1 MNIRKLGRLVV
12 PYLIWMCVLV
22 GLPLIMMVV
31 LTFLKSNALELSNA
45 EFSFDSWRLLFS
57 DLTVRIALKNSFV
70 NAGIATIICFI
81 IGYPIAYI
89 VANSNF
95 SNKLIIL
102 VLTIIPMWSNSLLRN
117 NAIANML
124 SERSIV
130 NDVLNNIGLNF
141 LWPIRGISYASGFS
155 PAVVIGL
162 VLTYLPFMILPIYTV
177 LEKIDNSLLEASMDL
192 GANKIKTFF
201 RVTFPLSV
209 KGVTTGVIM
218 VFLPSFSGFAIPK
231 ILGSGNLVFIGTLID
246 SRFMNRN
253 YNFGSLLSLVILLII
268 FGSMALIFK
277 VDKEGETL
285 I

>member
-1 MNIRKLGRLVV
+1 MNIKRLGRLVV
-12 PYLIWMCVLV
+12 PYLVWMIVLV
-22 GLPLIMMVV
+22 GLPLIMMVI
-31 LTFLKSNALELSNA
+31 LSFLKSNALDLGTA
-45 EFSFDSWRLLFS
+45 EFSFDSWRILFS
-57 DLTVRIALKNSFV
+57 DITVRIALKNSFV
-70 NAGIATIICFI
+70 NAGIATIICFFV
-81 IGYPIAYI
+81 GYPIAYI

-117 NAIANML
+117 NAIANIL

-141 LWPIRGISYASGFS
+141 IWPIRGVVYESGFS

-177 LEKIDNSLLEASMDL
+177 LEKIEKSLLEASMDL

-201 RVTFPLSV
+201 RVTFPLSI

-231 ILGSGNLVFIGTLID
+231 ILGSGSLVFIGTLID

>member
-1 MNIRKLGRLVV
+1 VNIKKLGKLVL
-12 PYLIWMCVLV
+12 PYLVWMSVLV
-22 GLPLIMMVV
+22 GLPLLMMVV
-31 LTFLKSNALELSNA
+31 LTFLKSNALDLGTA
-45 EFSFDSWRLLFS
+45 EFSFDSWRILFS
-57 DLTVRIALKNSFV
+57 DVTVRIALKNSFV
-70 NAGIATIICFI
+70 NGIIATIICFV

-117 NAIANML
+117 NAIANIL

-130 NDVLNNIGLNF
+130 NDVLSNIGLNF
-141 LWPIRGISYASGFS
+141 IWPIRGVVYESGFS

-177 LEKIDNSLLEASMDL
+177 LEKIDKSLLEASMDL
-192 GANKIKTFF
+192 GSNKIKTFF
-201 RVTFPLSV
+201 KVTFPLSI
-209 KGVTTGVIM
+209 KGVTTGIIM

-231 ILGSGNLVFIGTLID
+231 ILGSGSLVFIGTLID

>member
-1 MNIRKLGRLVV
+1 MNIKKLGKLVL
-12 PYLIWMCVLV
+12 PYLVWMSVLV
-22 GLPLIMMVV
+22 GLPLLMMVV
-31 LTFLKSNALELSNA
+31 LTFLKSNALDLGTA
-45 EFSFDSWRLLFS
+45 EFSFDSWRILFS
-57 DLTVRIALKNSFV
+57 DVTVRIALKNSFV
-70 NAGIATIICFI
+70 NGIIATIICFV

-117 NAIANML
+117 NAIANIL

-130 NDVLNNIGLNF
+130 NDVLSNIGLNF
-141 LWPIRGISYASGFS
+141 IWPIRGVVYESGFS

-177 LEKIDNSLLEASMDL
+177 LEKIDKSLLEASMDL
-192 GANKIKTFF
+192 GSNKIKTFF
-201 RVTFPLSV
+201 KVTFPLSI
-209 KGVTTGVIM
+209 KGVTTGIIM

-231 ILGSGNLVFIGTLID
+231 ILGSGSLVFIGTLID

>member
-1 MNIRKLGRLVV
+1 MNIKKLGRLVV
-12 PYLIWMCVLV
+12 PYLVWMCVLV

-31 LTFLKSNALELSNA
+31 LSFLKSNALDLSTA

-57 DLTVRIALKNSFV
+57 DLTVRTALKNSFV
-70 NAGIATIICFI
+70 NAGIATVICFI
-81 IGYPIAYI
+81 IGYPVAYI

-102 VLTIIPMWSNSLLRN
+102 VLTVIPMWSNSLLRN
-117 NAIANML
+117 NAIANLL

-141 LWPIRGISYASGFS
+141 LWPIRGVFYDSGFS

-177 LEKIDNSLLEASMDL
+177 LEKIDKSLLEASMDL
-192 GANKIKTFF
+192 GANKVKTFF

>member
-1 MNIRKLGRLVV
+1 MNIRKLGRLVL
-12 PYLIWMCVLV
+12 PYLVWMTILV

-31 LTFLKSNALELSNA
+31 LTFLKSNALDLGTA
-45 EFSFDSWRLLFS
+45 EFSFDSWRILFS
-57 DLTVRIALKNSFV
+57 DMTVRVALKNSIV
-70 NAGIATIICFI
+70 NALVATVICFI

-117 NAIANML
+117 NAIANIL

-141 LWPIRGISYASGFS
+141 VWPIRGVVYSSGFS

-177 LEKIDNSLLEASMDL
+177 LEKIDKSLIEASMDL
-192 GANKIKTFF
+192 GSNRIKTFF
-201 RVTFPLSV
+201 RVTFPLSI

-231 ILGSGNLVFIGTLID
+231 ILGSGSLVFIGTLID

-277 VDKEGETL
+277 MDKEGETL

>member
-1 MNIRKLGRLVV
+1 
-12 PYLIWMCVLV
+12 
-22 GLPLIMMVV
+22 
-31 LTFLKSNALELSNA
+31 
-45 EFSFDSWRLLFS
+45 
-57 DLTVRIALKNSFV
+57 
-70 NAGIATIICFI
+70 
-81 IGYPIAYI
+81 
-89 VANSNF
+89 
-95 SNKLIIL
+95 
-102 VLTIIPMWSNSLLRN
+102 MWSNSLLRN
-117 NAIANML
+117 NAIANIL

-141 LWPIRGISYASGFS
+141 VWPIRGVVYSSGFS

-177 LEKIDNSLLEASMDL
+177 LEKIDKSLIEASMDL
-192 GANKIKTFF
+192 GSNRIKTFF
-201 RVTFPLSV
+201 RVTFPLSI

-231 ILGSGNLVFIGTLID
+231 ILGSGSLVFIGTLID

-277 VDKEGETL
+277 MDKEGETL

>member
-1 MNIRKLGRLVV
+1 MNIKKLGRLVV
-12 PYLIWMCVLV
+12 PYLVWMCVLV

-31 LTFLKSNALELSNA
+31 LTFLKSNALDLSTA

-57 DLTVRIALKNSFV
+57 DLTVRTALKNSFV
-70 NAGIATIICFI
+70 NAGIATVICFI
-81 IGYPIAYI
+81 IGYPVAYI

-102 VLTIIPMWSNSLLRN
+102 VLTVIPMWSNSLLRN
-117 NAIANML
+117 NAIANLL

-141 LWPIRGISYASGFS
+141 LWPIRGVFYDSGFS

-177 LEKIDNSLLEASMDL
+177 LEKIDKSLLEASMDL
-192 GANKIKTFF
+192 GANKVKTFF

>member
-1 MNIRKLGRLVV
+1 MNIKKLGRLVV
-12 PYLIWMCVLV
+12 PYFVWMCVLV

-31 LTFLKSNALELSNA
+31 LTFLKSNALDLSNA
-45 EFSFDSWRLLFS
+45 KFSFDSWRLLFS

-70 NAGIATIICFI
+70 NAGIATVICFI

-141 LWPIRGISYASGFS
+141 LWPIRGISYANGFS

-177 LEKIDNSLLEASMDL
+177 LEKIDKSLLEASMDL
-192 GANKIKTFF
+192 GANKLKTFF

-231 ILGSGNLVFIGTLID
+231 ILSSGNLVFIGTLID

>member
-1 MNIRKLGRLVV
+1 MNIKKLGRLVV
-12 PYLIWMCVLV
+12 PYLIWMSVLV

-31 LTFLKSNALELSNA
+31 LTFLRSNALDLSNA

-57 DLTVRIALKNSFV
+57 DLTVRVALKNSFV
-70 NAGIATIICFI
+70 NAGIATIICFF

-141 LWPIRGISYASGFS
+141 LWPIRGISYSSGFS

-162 VLTYLPFMILPIYTV
+162 VITYLPFMILPIYTV
-177 LEKIDNSLLEASMDL
+177 LEKIDKSLLEASMDL

-209 KGVTTGVIM
+209 KGVTTGIIM

-253 YNFGSLLSLVILLII
+253 YNFGSLLSLVILLTI

>member
-1 MNIRKLGRLVV
+1 VNIKRLGRLVV
-12 PYLIWMCVLV
+12 PYLVWMIVLV
-22 GLPLIMMVV
+22 GLPLIMMVI
-31 LTFLKSNALELSNA
+31 LSFLKSNALDLGTA
-45 EFSFDSWRLLFS
+45 EFSFDSWRILFS
-57 DLTVRIALKNSFV
+57 DITVRIALKNSFV
-70 NAGIATIICFI
+70 NAGIATIICFFV
-81 IGYPIAYI
+81 GYPIAYI

-117 NAIANML
+117 NAIANIL

-141 LWPIRGISYASGFS
+141 IWPIRGVVYESGFS

-177 LEKIDNSLLEASMDL
+177 LEKIEKSLLEASMDL

-201 RVTFPLSV
+201 RVTFPLSI

-231 ILGSGNLVFIGTLID
+231 ILGSGSLVFIGTLID

>member
-1 MNIRKLGRLVV
+1 MNIKKLGRLVV

-22 GLPLIMMVV
+22 GLPLIIMVV
-31 LTFLKSNALELSNA
+31 LTFLKSNALDLSTA

-57 DLTVRIALKNSFV
+57 DLTVRTALKNSVV

-81 IGYPIAYI
+81 IGYPVAYI

-102 VLTIIPMWSNSLLRN
+102 VLTVIPMWSNSLLRN
-117 NAIANML
+117 NAIANLL

-130 NDVLNNIGLNF
+130 NDVLNNIGLSF
-141 LWPIRGISYASGFS
+141 IWPIRGVFYDSGFS

-177 LEKIDNSLLEASMDL
+177 LEKIDKSLLEASMDL
-192 GANKIKTFF
+192 GANKVKTFF
-201 RVTFPLSV
+201 RVTFPLSI
-209 KGVTTGVIM
+209 KGVTTGIIM

>member
-1 MNIRKLGRLVV
+1 MAI
-12 PYLIWMCVLV
+12 LV
-22 GLPLIMMVV
+22 GAPLLMMII
-31 LTFLKSNALELSNA
+31 LSFLKSNALDLSNA
-45 EFSFDSWRLLFS
+45 EFSLDSWRLLFS
-57 DLTVRIALKNSFV
+57 DLTVRVALKNSFV

-81 IGYPIAYI
+81 LGYPMAYI
-89 VANSNF
+89 VAKSNF

-117 NAIANML
+117 NAMANLL
-124 SERSIV
+124 SEQTIV
-130 NDVLNNIGLNF
+130 NDVLNNIGLSF
-141 LWPIRGISYASGFS
+141 IWPIKGVIIGTAFS

-177 LEKIDNSLLEASMDL
+177 LEKIDVNLLEASMDL
-192 GANKIKTFF
+192 GANRIKTFF
-201 RVTFPLSV
+201 RVTFPLSI
-209 KGVTTGVIM
+209 KGVTTGIIM

-253 YNFGSLLSLVILLII
+253 YNFGSLLSLGILLII
-268 FGSMALIFK
+268 FGSMALIFS
-277 VDKEGETL
+277 VDKEGESL

>member
-1 MNIRKLGRLVV
+1 MS
-12 PYLIWMCVLV
+12 VLV
-22 GLPLIMMVV
+22 GLPLLMMVV
-31 LTFLKSNALELSNA
+31 LTFLKSNALDLGNA
-45 EFSFDSWRLLFS
+45 EFSFDSWRILFS
-57 DLTVRIALKNSFV
+57 DATVRIALKNSFV
-70 NAGIATIICFI
+70 NGIIATIICFV

-117 NAIANML
+117 NAIANIL

-130 NDVLNNIGLNF
+130 NDVLSNIGLNF
-141 LWPIRGISYASGFS
+141 IWPIRGVVYDSGFS

-177 LEKIDNSLLEASMDL
+177 LEKIDKSLLEASMDL
-192 GANKIKTFF
+192 GSNKIKTFF
-201 RVTFPLSV
+201 KVTFPLSI
-209 KGVTTGVIM
+209 KCVTTGIIM
-218 VFLPSFSGFAIPK
+218 VFLPSFSGFALPK
-231 ILGSGNLVFIGTLID
+231 LLGSGSLVFIGTLID

>member
-1 MNIRKLGRLVV
+1 MNIKKLGKLVL
-12 PYLIWMCVLV
+12 PYLVWMSVLV
-22 GLPLIMMVV
+22 GLPLLMMVV
-31 LTFLKSNALELSNA
+31 LTFLKSNALDLGTA
-45 EFSFDSWRLLFS
+45 EFSFDSWRILFS
-57 DLTVRIALKNSFV
+57 DATVRIALKNSFV
-70 NAGIATIICFI
+70 NGIIATIICFV

-117 NAIANML
+117 NAIANIL

-130 NDVLNNIGLNF
+130 NDVLSNIGLNF
-141 LWPIRGISYASGFS
+141 IWPIRGVVYDSGFS

-177 LEKIDNSLLEASMDL
+177 LEKIDKSLLEASMDL
-192 GANKIKTFF
+192 GSNKIKTFF
-201 RVTFPLSV
+201 KVTFPLSI
-209 KGVTTGVIM
+209 KGVTTGIIM

-231 ILGSGNLVFIGTLID
+231 ILGSGSLVFIGTLID

-268 FGSMALIFK
+268 FGSIALIFK

>member
-1 MNIRKLGRLVV
+1 MNIKKLGKLVL
-12 PYLIWMCVLV
+12 PYLVWMSVLV
-22 GLPLIMMVV
+22 GLPLLMMVV
-31 LTFLKSNALELSNA
+31 LTFLKSNALDLGTA
-45 EFSFDSWRLLFS
+45 EFSFDSWRILFS
-57 DLTVRIALKNSFV
+57 DATVRIALKNSFV
-70 NAGIATIICFI
+70 NGIIATIICFV

-117 NAIANML
+117 NAIANIL
-124 SERSIV
+124 SENSIV
-130 NDVLNNIGLNF
+130 NDFIF
-141 LWPIRGISYASGFS
+141 LDLPNWLMKGFVFDKSGFS
-155 PAVVIGL
+155 PAVVVGL

-177 LEKIDNSLLEASMDL
+177 LEKIDKSLLEASMDL
-192 GANKIKTFF
+192 GSNKIKTFF
-201 RVTFPLSV
+201 KVTFPLSI
-209 KGVTTGVIM
+209 KGVTTGIIM

-231 ILGSGNLVFIGTLID
+231 ILGSGSLVFIGTLID
-246 SRFMNRN
+246 TRFINRN